1 MTAINQHLRPYWARS
16 GSAVRFL
23 GEALVSFYLAKYGL
37 LAPAAG
43 LADLAEGSPSTWDTA
58 IGKLVGGEGEILS
71 FAVPLMVEAG
81 SGGQGVPAKA
91 LRTAGSGSS

>member
-1 MTAINQHLRPYWARS
+1 
-16 GSAVRFL
+16 VRFL
-23 GEALVSFYLAKYGL
+23 CEALVSFYLAKYGL

-71 FAVPLMVEAG
+71 FAVP
-81 SGGQGVPAKA
+81 
-91 LRTAGSGSS
+91 